1 MPDFEGLAIF
11 AEGDGISLLRWGNSG
26 AEALQS
32 LKAIGRIEARLG
44 AGLINRTP
52 RLALTMHAPHKPAP
66 HPSFVPVS
74 LSCSRMAHRSEVS
87 AGAPELTAWPLM
99 RNSVPFAPPRTE

>member
-1 MPDFEGLAIF
+1 MEFRSF
-11 AEGDGISLLRWGNSG
+11 AG
-26 AEALQS
+26 ATAEPKLSKATV